1 MRMFAITKATMS
13 FVAIAAVTLL
23 AATPASGQVAA
34 PAAHPYGLDPYSPS
48 DAMWLRDFGAAL
60 TSQTPLLELTTLDP
74 YKPSEAALIRQAGA
88 AIPLCCPDWY
98 WRGPTFGPLLPSSL
112 PAAPSAMRFSGM
124 RGEKFMVA
132 RPTPAPAA
140 EVATAP
146 APELTPSSMVTL
158 ARPQDNIGVSI
169 RYTGQIWTSAGR
181 AVPLQGSTFERV
193 GEYAGSPVY
202 RQTGGN
208 ADLIYV
214 QTRDGLIAPFRRRP

>member
-1 MRMFAITKATMS
+1 MLAIRKATMS

-23 AATPASGQVAA
+23 AAAPASGQVAV

-74 YKPSEAALIRQAGA
+74 YKPSEAALLRQAGG

-98 WRGPTFGPLLPSSL
+98 WRGPTFGPLLPASG
-112 PAAPSAMRFSGM
+112 PGTPSAMRFPGM
-124 RGEKFMVA
+124 RGAKFKVA
-132 RPTPAPAA
+132 RPTPATAA
-140 EVATAP
+140 EVAAP
-146 APELTPSSMVTL
+146 APQLTPSSVVTL

-181 AVPLQGSTFERV
+181 AVPLQASAFERV

-202 RQTGGN
+202 RQTAGS